1 MNDQSNAPAA
11 VQADETPA
19 QRALRLRKAAL
30 KARQGPP
37 HGRHFHPDQVSGMPH
52 GASKPQMRK

>member
-1 MNDQSNAPAA
+1 MNDTPKDDAS
-11 VQADETPA
+11 ESPA

-30 KARQGPP
+30 KARPAPP
-37 HGRHFHPDQVSGMPH
+37 GIRHFHPDQVSAMPS